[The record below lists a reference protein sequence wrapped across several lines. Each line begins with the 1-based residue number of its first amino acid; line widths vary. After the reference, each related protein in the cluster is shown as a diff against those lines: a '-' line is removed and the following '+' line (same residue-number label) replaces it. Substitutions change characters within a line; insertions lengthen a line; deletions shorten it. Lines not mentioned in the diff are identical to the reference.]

1 MSLADGRVEGSA
13 WFCDSEGNILGIGQA
28 VE

>member
-1 MSLADGRVEGSA
+1 MSLADGRVGRNA